1 MTALTLPPVDNVFS
15 TLPAMTPTE
24 TALYLRTLPAIRER
38 CTRVL
43 DLATQNKLQYFEY
56 YPENE
61 HAVTDFCVQ
70 IIHVSLLLFPGSLFD
85 SI

>member
-1 MTALTLPPVDNVFS
+1 MTAPTLPPVDNVFS

-43 DLATQNKLQYFEY
+43 DLASQNKLQYFEY
-56 YPENE
+56 HPENE

-70 IIHVSLLLFPGSLFD
+70 IIHVSLLLFPGSLLD
-85 SI
+85 LI